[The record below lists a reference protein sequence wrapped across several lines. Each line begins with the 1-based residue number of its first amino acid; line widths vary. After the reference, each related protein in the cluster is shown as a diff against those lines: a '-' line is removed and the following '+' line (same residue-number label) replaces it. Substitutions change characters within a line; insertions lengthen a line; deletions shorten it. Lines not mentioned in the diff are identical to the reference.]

1 MTERKRL
8 KALRRHKAI
17 VKRKNIRDNAGIRA
31 SLVQLYR
38 AAHV

>member
-8 KALRRHKAI
+8 KALRRHKAY
-17 VKRKNIRDNAGIRA
+17 VKRKNIYKNAGIHA
-31 SLVQLYR
+31 NLVQLYR